1 MSERLTEWI
10 DKNRSI
16 AVPMPDLSYNYQK
29 CFNKLAHY
37 EDMEEQCGNMINTEN
52 IKELL
57 YYRKAIKLLKED
69 DSSREVWYVGEN
81 GKTYCMRGNT
91 VILALQRGIYR
102 FYDTCEEAEKSY
114 KE

>member
-10 DKNRSI
+10 DKNRRI

-37 EDMEEQCGNMINTEN
+37 EDMEEQRGNMINTEN

-57 YYRKAIKLLKED
+57 YYRKAIKILKED

-81 GKTYCMRGNT
+81 SKIYCMRGNT
-91 VILALQRGIYR
+91 AILALQQGIYR
-102 FYDTCEEAEKSY
+102 FYDTYDKL
-114 KE
+114 KEF